1 MTEERP
7 EGRDESDRSVA
18 PEDGGDGQEARRGP
32 DPDAPFHG
40 LRSAADI
47 FGAPIT
53 EEEWPSRRERR
64 EAERAARQAGQP
76 EPEPFTAPAS
86 VPASAPQADHEH
98 EHDEVA
104 HGQADDVHGQA
115 DAAAE
120 PDPAATQAI
129 SMPEELALPGG
140 VAGRVPP
147 PAAVPPVS
155 NAPDPRAISLPT
167 ARSDRDLRAA
177 EARAIEDERRRTDPD
192 GVGRDDVDWLGR
204 ARPTAGAAGGT
215 PVPPAFR
222 GGPDA
227 QPVGVQGALP
237 PTSEPPTF
245 TELLRL
251 GDDVDAAPQADR
263 PFDWSLLD
271 DQTGE
276 VPTTLTRDAFDT
288 NLVAAD
294 SWATGAPVGADPV
307 VDPVVEPAAVV
318 PTEPAR
324 QPGRGTIP
332 EHDRTDDRTDERTTP
347 SGSSWSLSDDAARTG
362 EVFPGDVEVVVH
374 DTAPGDDDLADDD
387 LADDDLATGDDRDDD
402 DLDDDR
408 GAAPTAAF
416 SPRSAA
422 AVPPPSV
429 LPTPAV
435 PWWEAEDDDTD
446 RRSAVPP
453 LVEPQRQPERQA
465 QRHPERQAQAGP
477 QPRGPE
483 SSAPRQDPTPA
494 WPIPDWQTPTPA
506 PTDPSFRLDGGVD
519 GAHGPAP
526 EDIDQSEWQGRET
539 SDTGVIKDLFG
550 TEAIQQLR
558 DADASRPEDTSTRMM
573 PAVVAPHAGAAA
585 DGPGATGADRDN
597 FINEGFARLQN
608 EGRRGKQL
616 LVYGSIAIIVV
627 LLLLV
632 LLITSWIRGNTID
645 EHPASPSSSPAAA
658 LSVQP
663 PAAPPVTGD

>member
-86 VPASAPQADHEH
+86 VPASAPQADHE
-98 EHDEVA
+98 
-104 HGQADDVHGQA
+104 QADHEPHA
-115 DAAAE
+115 DE
-120 PDPAATQAI
+120 PDEPATEVDPAATQAI
-129 SMPEELALPGG
+129 SMPEQLALPGG

-155 NAPDPRAISLPT
+155 NAPDPRAITLPT

-204 ARPTAGAAGGT
+204 ARPSATPLPPESVQSA
-215 PVPPAFR
+215 PVPPSFR

-227 QPVGVQGALP
+227 QPLGVQDALP

-288 NLVAAD
+288 NLVAAE
-294 SWATGAPVGADPV
+294 SWATGTGLGAEPVEESASAPAAPAVPTAAAPAAPVP
-307 VDPVVEPAAVV
+307 PAAATPAVV
-318 PTEPAR
+318 PAS
-324 QPGRGTIP
+324 GTVP
-332 EHDRTDDRTDERTTP
+332 DSDRADERTTP

-362 EVFPGDVEVVVH
+362 EVFPGDVDVVVPR
-374 DTAPGDDDLADDD
+374 DTTVDAPDADTRAADAAADADDD
-387 LADDDLATGDDRDDD
+387 LADD
-402 DLDDDR
+402 R
-408 GAAPTAAF
+408 GSAPTAAF

-422 AVPPPSV
+422 AVPPPAVPSPSV
-429 LPTPAV
+429 LPTPEV
-435 PWWEAEDDDTD
+435 PWWEADDDGTD

-453 LVEPQRQPERQA
+453 LVEPARQEPA
-465 QRHPERQAQAGP
+465 
-477 QPRGPE
+477 
-483 SSAPRQDPTPA
+483 RQDPARQDLTRQDPARQSPAPQDHAAA
-494 WPIPDWQTPTPA
+494 WPMPDWQTPTAAGPA
-506 PTDPSFRLDGGVD
+506 GGDDGTPSPRGL
-519 GAHGPAP
+519 AP

-558 DADASRPEDTSTRMM
+558 DAAPREDTSTRMM
-573 PAVVAPHAGAAA
+573 PAVARPEQPAAA
-585 DGPGATGADRDN
+585 GSGANAADRDN

-627 LLLLV
+627 LLVLV
-632 LLITSWIRGNTID
+632 LLITTWIRGNTID
-645 EHPASPSSSPAAA
+645 DHPASPSSSPAAA

-663 PAAPPVTGD
+663 PGSGG

>member
-86 VPASAPQADHEH
+86 VPASAPQADHE
-98 EHDEVA
+98 
-104 HGQADDVHGQA
+104 QADHEQPDH
-115 DAAAE
+115 E
-120 PDPAATQAI
+120 PHDDERDEPATAVDPAATQAI
-129 SMPEELALPGG
+129 SMPEQLALPGG

-155 NAPDPRAISLPT
+155 NAPDPRAITLPT

-204 ARPTAGAAGGT
+204 ARPSATPLPPESVQSA
-215 PVPPAFR
+215 PVPPSFR

-227 QPVGVQGALP
+227 QPLGVQDALP

-288 NLVAAD
+288 NLVAAEP
-294 SWATGAPVGADPV
+294 WATGTGLGAEPVDGV
-307 VDPVVEPAAVV
+307 GEC
-318 PTEPAR
+318 AR
-324 QPGRGTIP
+324 CTR
-332 EHDRTDDRTDERTTP
+332 R
-347 SGSSWSLSDDAARTG
+347 ARC
-362 EVFPGDVEVVVH
+362 
-374 DTAPGDDDLADDD
+374 
-387 LADDDLATGDDRDDD
+387 
-402 DLDDDR
+402 R
-408 GAAPTAAF
+408 GAGR
-416 SPRSAA
+416 PRSAG
-422 AVPPPSV
+422 
-429 LPTPAV
+429 
-435 PWWEAEDDDTD
+435 
-446 RRSAVPP
+446 RRHPGGGAGERHRAGLRPCRRADHP
-453 LVEPQRQPERQA
+453 LGVELVPQRR
-465 QRHPERQAQAGP
+465 
-477 QPRGPE
+477 RGPYRRGL
-483 SSAPRQDPTPA
+483 PR
-494 WPIPDWQTPTPA
+494 
-506 PTDPSFRLDGGVD
+506 R
-519 GAHGPAP
+519 
-526 EDIDQSEWQGRET
+526 R
-539 SDTGVIKDLFG
+539 
-550 TEAIQQLR
+550 
-558 DADASRPEDTSTRMM
+558 
-573 PAVVAPHAGAAA
+573 
-585 DGPGATGADRDN
+585 
-597 FINEGFARLQN
+597 
-608 EGRRGKQL
+608 GRRG
-616 LVYGSIAIIVV
+616 
-627 LLLLV
+627 
-632 LLITSWIRGNTID
+632 
-645 EHPASPSSSPAAA
+645 PS
-658 LSVQP
+658 
-663 PAAPPVTGD
+663 

>member
-86 VPASAPQADHEH
+86 VPASAPQADHE
-98 EHDEVA
+98 
-104 HGQADDVHGQA
+104 QADHEPHA
-115 DAAAE
+115 DERDE
-120 PDPAATQAI
+120 PATEVDPAATQAI
-129 SMPEELALPGG
+129 SMPEQLALPGG

-155 NAPDPRAISLPT
+155 NAPDPRAITLPT

-204 ARPTAGAAGGT
+204 ARPSATLLPPESVQSA
-215 PVPPAFR
+215 PVPPSFR

-227 QPVGVQGALP
+227 QPLGVQDALP

-288 NLVAAD
+288 NLVAAE
-294 SWATGAPVGADPV
+294 SWATGTGLSANPVDEPASAPAAAAVPAAAAPAAPVP
-307 VDPVVEPAAVV
+307 PAAATPAVV
-318 PTEPAR
+318 PAS
-324 QPGRGTIP
+324 GTVP
-332 EHDRTDDRTDERTTP
+332 DSDRADERTTP

-362 EVFPGDVEVVVH
+362 EVFPGDVDVVVPR
-374 DTAPGDDDLADDD
+374 DTTVDADDDTRAAAAADDDDDDLADD
-387 LADDDLATGDDRDDD
+387 
-402 DLDDDR
+402 R
-408 GAAPTAAF
+408 GSAPTAAF

-422 AVPPPSV
+422 AVPSPSA

-435 PWWEAEDDDTD
+435 PWWEADDDGTE

-453 LVEPQRQPERQA
+453 LVEPARQPRRPA
-465 QRHPERQAQAGP
+465 
-477 QPRGPE
+477 
-483 SSAPRQDPTPA
+483 SSAPRQDPARQDPARQSPAPQDHAAA
-494 WPIPDWQTPTPA
+494 WPMPDWQTPTAADPA
-506 PTDPSFRLDGGVD
+506 GRDDDGTPSPRGL
-519 GAHGPAP
+519 AP

-558 DADASRPEDTSTRMM
+558 DAGPREDTSTRMM
-573 PAVVAPHAGAAA
+573 PAVARPEQPAAA
-585 DGPGATGADRDN
+585 GPGANAADRDN

-627 LLLLV
+627 LLVLV
-632 LLITSWIRGNTID
+632 LLITTWIRGNTID
-645 EHPASPSSSPAAA
+645 DHPASPSSSPAAA

-663 PAAPPVTGD
+663 PGSGG

>member
-18 PEDGGDGQEARRGP
+18 PEDGGGGQEARRGP

-86 VPASAPQADHEH
+86 VPASAPRADHEH
-98 EHDEVA
+98 DDIV

-115 DAAAE
+115 DAAGE

-167 ARSDRDLRAA
+167 ARTDRDLRAA

-204 ARPTAGAAGGT
+204 ARPTAGAPAGT

-227 QPVGVQGALP
+227 QPLGVQDSLP

-288 NLVAAD
+288 NLVAAG
-294 SWATGAPVGADPV
+294 SWATGTPVGAEPV
-307 VDPVVEPAAVV
+307 AEPAAVT

-324 QPGRGTIP
+324 QRGHGTVP
-332 EHDRTDDRTDERTTP
+332 EHDRTDERTTP

-374 DTAPGDDDLADDD
+374 DTAPA
-387 LADDDLATGDDRDDD
+387 DDD
-402 DLDDDR
+402 DLDDDDR
-408 GAAPTAAF
+408 GASATAAF

-435 PWWEAEDDDTD
+435 PWRGAEDDDTD

-453 LVEPQRQPERQA
+453 LVEPERQA
-465 QRHPERQAQAGP
+465 ETRSQPPGP
-477 QPRGPE
+477 V

-494 WPIPDWQTPTPA
+494 WPIPDWQTPTHA
-506 PTDPSFRLDGGVD
+506 PTDPSLRLDDGVD
-519 GAHGPAP
+519 RARGPAP

-558 DADASRPEDTSTRMM
+558 DADASRPEDTSTRML
-573 PAVVAPHAGAAA
+573 PAVAAAQQPGAAA
-585 DGPGATGADRDN
+585 GGPGATGADRDN
-597 FINEGFARLQN
+597 FINEGFARLQH

-632 LLITSWIRGNTID
+632 LLFTSWIRGNTID

-663 PAAPPVTGD
+663 PGAPLGTGH